1 MSVVAQAFRP
11 IATKFPCNGYP
22 FRDGRLA
29 QRLERSPHTREVKG
43 SNPLSPTILRSR
55 IVYWKS
61 LMTTLLRTIEF
72 LSLSLW
78 LGADAFLSF
87 VVAPGAFAILGSRDA
102 AGMMVGFALARLHF
116 AGIFF
121 GLVFL
126 VARLA
131 RTHEFASFT
140 SAAALC
146 VVLMVL
152 LTAASQFTVSGR
164 METLKKE
171 MVSVQDTPETDPR
184 RVEFNRLHHRSVAFE
199 GAVLL
204 LGLAGMYLLVREVA
218 PKP

>member
-1 MSVVAQAFRP
+1 
-11 IATKFPCNGYP
+11 
-22 FRDGRLA
+22 
-29 QRLERSPHTREVKG
+29 
-43 SNPLSPTILRSR
+43 
-55 IVYWKS
+55 
-61 LMTTLLRTIEF
+61 MTTLFRTIEF

-87 VVAPGAFAILGSRDA
+87 VVAPGAFAILGNRDA

-116 AGIFF
+116 AGIFL

-164 METLKKE
+164 MEALKKE
-171 MVSVQDTPETDPR
+171 MVSVQDTPEMDPR

-204 LGLAGMYLLVREVA
+204 LGLAGMYLLVRESV
-218 PKP
+218 KS

>member
-1 MSVVAQAFRP
+1 V
-11 IATKFPCNGYP
+11 
-22 FRDGRLA
+22 
-29 QRLERSPHTREVKG
+29 
-43 SNPLSPTILRSR
+43 
-55 IVYWKS
+55 
-61 LMTTLLRTIEF
+61 TTLLRTIEF

-102 AGMMVGFALARLHF
+102 AGMMVGFALGRLHF
-116 AGIFF
+116 AGILL
-121 GLVFL
+121 GLAFL

-131 RTHEFASFT
+131 RTHDFGSFT

-152 LTAASQFTVSGR
+152 LTAASQFTVSNR
-164 METLKKE
+164 MEAFKKE

-204 LGLAGMYLLVREVA
+204 LGLAGMYLLVRESV
-218 PKP
+218 KS

>member
-1 MSVVAQAFRP
+1 V
-11 IATKFPCNGYP
+11 
-22 FRDGRLA
+22 
-29 QRLERSPHTREVKG
+29 
-43 SNPLSPTILRSR
+43 
-55 IVYWKS
+55 
-61 LMTTLLRTIEF
+61 TTLLRTIEF

-78 LGADAFLSF
+78 LGAGAFLSF

-116 AGIFF
+116 AGIFL

-164 METLKKE
+164 MEGLKKE

-204 LGLAGMYLLVREVA
+204 LGLAGMYLLVRESV
-218 PKP
+218 KS